1 MKYLL
6 TFLTILTFISCDDY
20 QSKTTEDKKPITRQI
35 DPILENIIKK
45 YPNYKDNQIVRDNA
59 TKELDKK
66 IDSILPLG
74 MLKDIP
80 LKVFRIGKNPHGKGA
95 LIQFYTDNYSND
107 RPDLL
112 SDRLNFD
119 IIGFM
124 DENLASTLKDK
135 GVYYVYAK
143 KLKRLDKTEA
153 FLIVNQVYY
162 SPGTEISKDA
172 IWDVYRFDI
181 GDILC
186 EIDSVKIIGESY

>member
-1 MKYLL
+1 MKYILTLL
-6 TFLTILTFISCDDY
+6 TLFTFISCNDY
-20 QSKTTEDKKPITRQI
+20 QAKETEDKKLVKRKI
-35 DPILENIIKK
+35 DPILKDILKQ

-59 TKELDKK
+59 AKALDKK
-66 IDSILPLG
+66 IDSALSLG
-74 MLKDIP
+74 TLNDIP

-95 LIQFYTDNYSND
+95 LIQFYTDNYDDNKSD
-107 RPDLL
+107 VL

-135 GVYYVYAK
+135 GTYYVYGK
-143 KLKRLDKTEA
+143 KFKRLNKTET

-162 SPGTEISKDA
+162 SPQTEISKDA
-172 IWDVYRFDI
+172 IWDIYDFKI

-186 EIDSVKIIGESY
+186 EIDSVKMTNKY